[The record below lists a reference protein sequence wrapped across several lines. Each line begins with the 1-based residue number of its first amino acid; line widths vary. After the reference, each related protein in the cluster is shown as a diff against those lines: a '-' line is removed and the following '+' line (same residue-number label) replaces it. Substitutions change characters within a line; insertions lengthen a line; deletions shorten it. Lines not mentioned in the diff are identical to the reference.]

1 MSDAHNNPM
10 HGRTGEEL
18 EQILGQGSSQ
28 ENSARWLTGEL
39 DKLLQ
44 NGFEEST
51 DVDELDALLERL
63 DDTVFDQPVDAAAFD
78 AEDGLRRFHERLKE
92 QQAGEGDQTA
102 ARSFGSSVQPY
113 RKHGIF
119 KTVLIAAAIGVL
131 ILGTTAQAMNWNIF
145 ERIAQWTSGLFG
157 LRTEVVEVAE
167 ITANPLATGEERHYD
182 TVREMLDEF
191 GITAPLF
198 PTWAPER
205 FGEPDVYAR
214 NAKYGIR
221 LYVEYNSGNNFLM
234 IRAYEYDQTNSRDTE
249 INVEGASLSAING
262 KYYYLMFDTNAEKA
276 VWQNGCF
283 ECHVSGTVSREEM
296 KQIVTSIDK
305 G

>member
-18 EQILGQGSSQ
+18 EQISGQGSSQ
-28 ENSARWLTGEL
+28 ENSAKWLTGEL

-44 NGFEEST
+44 SGFEESA

-63 DDTVFDQPVDAAAFD
+63 DDTVSDQPVDATAFD
-78 AEDGLRRFHERLKE
+78 AEEGLRRFHERLE
-92 QQAGEGDQTA
+92 EREAGEGDQTA

-119 KTVLIAAAIGVL
+119 KTVLIAAAIGTL

-145 ERIAQWTSGLFG
+145 ERIAQWTSELFG
-157 LRTEVVEVAE
+157 LRTEVIEVAE
-167 ITANPLATGEERHYD
+167 ITANPLAPGEERHYD
-182 TVREMLDEF
+182 TVQEMLDEF
-191 GITAPLF
+191 GITVPLF
-198 PTWAPER
+198 PTWVPER
-205 FGEPDVYAR
+205 FGEPNVSAV
-214 NAKYGIR
+214 NVKYGLR
-221 LYVEYNSGNNFLM
+221 LYVEYNAGNDFLM
-234 IRAYEYDQTNSRDTE
+234 IRAYEADPTNPRETELDIAGATVSR
-249 INVEGASLSAING
+249 ING
-262 KYYYLMFDTNAEKA
+262 QNVYCMADVNAKKA

-283 ECHVSGTVSREEM
+283 ECQAYGTVSREEL
-296 KQIVTSIDK
+296 KQIVSSIHK

>member
-1 MSDAHNNPM
+1 MSDAHNDPM

-18 EQILGQGSSQ
+18 EQISGQGSSN

-44 NGFEEST
+44 NGFGESV
-51 DVDELDALLERL
+51 DVDELDALLDRL
-63 DDTVFDQPVDAAAFD
+63 DEAVPDQPDVAAFD
-78 AEDGLRRFHERLKE
+78 AEEGLRRFHERLE
-92 QQAGEGDQTA
+92 EREAREGDQTA

-113 RKHGIF
+113 RKHGFF
-119 KTVLIAAAIGVL
+119 KTVLIAAAIGAL

-145 ERIAQWTSGLFG
+145 ERIAQWTSELFG

-167 ITANPLATGEERHYD
+167 ITANPLASGEERQYE
-182 TVREMLDEF
+182 TVQEMLDEF

-198 PTWAPER
+198 PTWVPER
-205 FGEPDVYAR
+205 FGASQISAANTKNVLSLYA
-214 NAKYGIR
+214 
-221 LYVEYNSGNNFLM
+221 EYSNKDEFLM
-234 IRAYEYDQTNSRDTE
+234 IRAYEVDQSNSRDTE
-249 INVEGASLSAING
+249 INVEGADLSAIYG
-262 KYYYLMFDTNAEKA
+262 RYYYFMSDTNVEKA

-283 ECHVSGTVSREEM
+283 ECHASGTVSREEM
-296 KQIVTSIDK
+296 KQIVSSIDK